1 MNTHFTPAVV
11 YVLMTQLNGNMVI
24 TTLKVASTWLLKN
37 YYTNEVLKSD
47 EIIDN
52 KELANIT
59 SRYRNMFNI
68 PFDITNTSNYLKPNP
83 PNGPNDELNSI
94 LKSNHDLFEKIKT
107 NNSGI
112 LYILYRHPED
122 RYLHSI
128 LEDINYFIE
137 TLHECNR
144 DDVLNFY
151 LSFITNSD
159 SDLHNRYTTLLT
171 YLSKHN
177 HLKNINDLV
186 NTLSDK
192 PDNIKNNLITIILDG
207 IINWFMVGFDYSTSK
222 INTPFNEL
230 TINKKLMEDR
240 NNGKHIPWYP
250 RNVISSHYKSY
261 LTPMWYYYN
270 SLGQPDW
277 IRFLD
282 IDDDDIDKIILNKD
296 TSQTDNPNKTPS
308 LLKKKWN
315 ESFYKYIL
323 NNKNG
328 TIESISKQLLPDV
341 LIYNMLKNKT
351 NNI

>member
-1 MNTHFTPAVV
+1 MNTKFTPTVLS
-11 YVLMTQLNGNMVI
+11 VLMSELNGNLVI

-37 YYTNEVLKSD
+37 YYTNEVLTED
-47 EIIDN
+47 VIINDT
-52 KELANIT
+52 ELNNIT
-59 SRYRNMFNI
+59 LKYRDMFHTI
-68 PFDITNTSNYLKPNP
+68 FDVSNTHDLLETNSFNNTDGESSL
-83 PNGPNDELNSI
+83 I
-94 LKSNHDLFEKIKT
+94 LKSNHDLFERIKS
-107 NNSGI
+107 NNGNK
-112 LYILYRHPED
+112 LYILYRNPED
-122 RYLHSI
+122 RYLQAI
-128 LEDINYFIE
+128 LEDVNYFIE
-137 TLHECNR
+137 TLHEYNR

-171 YLSKHN
+171 HLSKHN

-186 NTLSDK
+186 NTLSHK
-192 PDNIKNNLITIILDG
+192 PDDIKNNLITIILGG

-230 TINKKLMEDR
+230 TIHKKLMEYR
-240 NNGKHIPWYP
+240 NNGVHVPWYP
-250 RNVISSHYKSY
+250 RNVISSHYTSY

-270 SLGQPDW
+270 SLSQPDW

-282 IDDDDIDKIILNKD
+282 IDNDDIDKIILNKD
-296 TSQTDNPNKTPS
+296 TSQIDNPNKTPS

-341 LIYNMLKNKT
+341 LIYNLLKNK
-351 NNI
+351 N